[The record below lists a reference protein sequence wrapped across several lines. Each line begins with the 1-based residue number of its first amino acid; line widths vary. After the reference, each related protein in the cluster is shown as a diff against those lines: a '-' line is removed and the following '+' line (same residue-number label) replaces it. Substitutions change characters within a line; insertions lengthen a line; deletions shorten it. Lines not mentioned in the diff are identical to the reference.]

1 MKISILNIPH
11 LVKGSILNSPTR
23 LEKLARKTKWM
34 QRQAKKLTPIKFVHG
49 ILHAVSQGDAS
60 FRLLATAIGIR
71 LDSDEKIDHEL
82 DYQKDSQPFGT
93 ISKPALWE
101 RVNPGAVEFFKLTL
115 EELLKAQKITT
126 HSIPDLPSIT
136 RIIVEDSALLTLA
149 QRLAE
154 ECPAT
159 NNQHGA
165 KGAGK
170 RFQAAFDLISGE
182 VVRLALT
189 EYGRND
195 QKATSDIIPILQE
208 NDLLIRDLG
217 YLVNS
222 ALNEIIDK
230 GAHFLSRHL
239 GARVIHHTEENGG
252 KRIDLLAYLETHA
265 PNTGDE
271 VDIDVVM
278 GSGPKKA
285 GKVKCRLVARKVPK
299 QVEENRLRKIHAD
312 EKRLGK
318 QRSKRHKKFQGWEI
332 YITSLPRNGVSVEK
346 ICELYPL
353 RWRIEIIFKAFKSY
367 TPLNDLAAHC
377 SNANHVQVLLYAW
390 LCLVVLAA
398 QTGSFAL
405 AKKTGPSG
413 ALQPNC
419 LSLLKVIPK
428 VFQMLNM
435 SLVFSCAVSIREIMA
450 RWMYQCEYHDRYER
464 RTKRTNMAQLLENAL
479 GLNPSEPLLS

>member
-1 MKISILNIPH
+1 
-11 LVKGSILNSPTR
+11 
-23 LEKLARKTKWM
+23 M
-34 QRQAKKLTPIKFVHG
+34 QREAKKLTPVKFVHG
-49 ILHAVSQGDAS
+49 ILHSVSQGDAS
-60 FRLLATAIGIR
+60 FRLLANAIGIR
-71 LDSDEKIDHEL
+71 LDKDEKIDHEL
-82 DYQKDSQPFGT
+82 DDQKSSQPFGT

-101 RVNPGAVEFFKLTL
+101 RVNPEAVDFFKATL
-115 EELLKAQKITT
+115 EELLKAQQVTT
-126 HSIPDLPSIT
+126 HSIPDLPSII

-149 QRLAE
+149 ERLAE

-159 NNQHGA
+159 NNQHDT

-170 RFQAAFDLISGE
+170 RLQAAFDLISGE

-195 QKATSDIIPILQE
+195 QKAASDIIPILQE

-222 ALNEIIDK
+222 ALNEILEK

-252 KRIDLLAYLETHA
+252 ERIDLLHHLETHA
-265 PNTGDE
+265 PNPSDE

-278 GSGPKKA
+278 GSGQKGA
-285 GKVKCRLVARKVPK
+285 AKVKCRLVARKVPK
-299 QVEENRLRKIHAD
+299 QVEEKRLRKIQTD

-332 YITSLPRNGVSVEK
+332 YITSLPRKEVTVEK

-353 RWRIEIIFKAFKSY
+353 RWRIETIFKAFKSY

-390 LCLVVLAA
+390 LCLVILAG

-405 AKKTGPSG
+405 ATKTGPG
-413 ALQPNC
+413 GTLRPNC

-435 SLVFSCAVSIREIMA
+435 SLVFSCAASIGEIID

-464 RTKRTNMAQLLENAL
+464 RTNRTNMAQLLKNAL
-479 GLNPSEPLLS
+479 GLDPAAPLLS

>member
-1 MKISILNIPH
+1 MK
-11 LVKGSILNSPTR
+11 R
-23 LEKLARKTKWM
+23 E
-34 QRQAKKLTPIKFVHG
+34 AKKLSPVKFVHG
-49 ILHAVSQGDAS
+49 ILHSVSQGDAS

-71 LDSDEKIDHEL
+71 LDKDDKFDHDL
-82 DYQKDSQPFGT
+82 DDQKDTQPFGT
-93 ISKPALWE
+93 ISKQALWE
-101 RVNPGAVEFFKLTL
+101 RVNPEAVEFFKATL
-115 EELLKAQKITT
+115 EELLKAQKITG

-149 QRLAE
+149 ERLAE
-154 ECPAT
+154 QCPAT
-159 NNQHGA
+159 SNQHDY

-170 RFQAAFDLISGE
+170 RLQAAFDLISGE

-195 QKATSDIIPILQE
+195 QKAASDIISILQE

-222 ALNEIIDK
+222 ALNEIMEK
-230 GAHFLSRHL
+230 GAHFLSRHQ
-239 GARVIHHTEENGG
+239 GARVIRHTEENGG
-252 KRIDLLAYLETHA
+252 KRINLLDHLETHA
-265 PNTGDE
+265 PNPGDE
-271 VDIDVVM
+271 IDIDVVV
-278 GSGPKKA
+278 GSGQKGSP
-285 GKVKCRLVARKVPK
+285 KVKCRLAARRVPE
-299 QVEENRLRKIHAD
+299 QVEEKRLRKIHAD

-332 YITSLPRNGVSVEK
+332 YITSLPRSEVSVEK
-346 ICELYPL
+346 LCELYRL

-367 TPLNDLAAHC
+367 TPLNDLASHC
-377 SNANHVQVLLYAW
+377 TNENHVQVLLYAW
-390 LCLVVLAA
+390 LCLVVLAG

-405 AKKTGPSG
+405 ATKTGPGG

-435 SLVFSCAVSIREIMA
+435 SLIFSSASSIGQILD

-464 RTKRTNMAQLLENAL
+464 RTDQTNMAQMAENAL
-479 GLNPSEPLLS
+479 GIRAVEPLLT